1 MQARLPVGHFSE
13 APDQRSGLQH
23 AGRFKFSAR
32 QRLKR
37 WVFVPISECGV
48 FLSACLA
55 LTFHLLAS
63 TTQVRFVIESLPMK
77 IPAILAASALFS
89 VVFAPARAAVVIE
102 FSDEAGGT
110 RVNISGS
117 LNTAGLSFSSPLPFE
132 EMNLKESELWFT
144 GAPGNYRFAFHS
156 LPVPV
161 WHSQDA
167 NGFAYSDFSGGDFGV
182 SSFSIAL
189 PSDYV
194 SEAPLT
200 TRFLIDGLALATL
213 NPQAGVIMTLGNG
226 DTISVSVVPEPAASA
241 FLMGAGGLV
250 LVIAR
255 RRRMQS
261 HTQARR

>member
-1 MQARLPVGHFSE
+1 MNERVVF
-13 APDQRSGLQH
+13 
-23 AGRFKFSAR
+23 
-32 QRLKR
+32 LKR
-37 WVFVPISECGV
+37 PPGFI
-48 FLSACLA
+48 
-55 LTFHLLAS
+55 FHLLAAI
-63 TTQVRFVIESLPMK
+63 TQVRFVIESLPMK
-77 IPAILAASALFS
+77 IPAILAASVLFS
-89 VVFAPARAAVVIE
+89 VVFASAQAAVVIE

-110 RVNISGS
+110 RVNVSGS
-117 LNTAGLSFSSPLPFE
+117 LNTAGLSFGSPLSFE

-144 GAPGNYRFAFHS
+144 GAPGNYRFASHF

-182 SSFSIAL
+182 NSFSIAL

-194 SEAPLT
+194 SGAELT
-200 TRFLIDGLALATL
+200 TRFLIDGLALTTL
-213 NPQAGVIMTLGNG
+213 NPQSGVIMTLGNG
-226 DTISVSVVPEPAASA
+226 DTINVSVVPEPAASA

-261 HTQARR
+261 HTRARR